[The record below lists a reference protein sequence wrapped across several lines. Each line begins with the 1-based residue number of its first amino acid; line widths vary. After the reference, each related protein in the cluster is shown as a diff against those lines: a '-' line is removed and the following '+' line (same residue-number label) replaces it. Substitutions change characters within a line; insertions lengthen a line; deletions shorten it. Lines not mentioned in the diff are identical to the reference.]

1 MAHSCGRCGQAISY
15 SWFWS
20 KDIEGYDRVLKTYQL
35 FCSACGNN
43 LCVGCTRQFHQNP
56 SQPIFHHFTRFN
68 KLEPVICHN
77 ISPAPF
83 FVLCSQCN
91 ARLGF
96 SDGSCV
102 KRMEDFY
109 QRTGRSE
116 DLADLY
122 ESLGW
127 LDKAGDIRRKSKQL
141 TVRQVSVDLNQLID
155 RIQSS
160 GLAVPYRC
168 RNCGASITVSKDSSA
183 EGLMFCSFCGSAV
196 DVDSLMQVL
205 KGVLG

>member
-1 MAHSCGRCGQAISY
+1 
-15 SWFWS
+15 
-20 KDIEGYDRVLKTYQL
+20 
-35 FCSACGNN
+35 
-43 LCVGCTRQFHQNP
+43 
-56 SQPIFHHFTRFN
+56 
-68 KLEPVICHN
+68 
-77 ISPAPF
+77 
-83 FVLCSQCN
+83 
-91 ARLGF
+91 
-96 SDGSCV
+96 
-102 KRMEDFY
+102 MEDFY